1 MRHGCKPRSSG
12 PLVTIRAAAISTVE
26 ALERRTLLAAV
37 SFTAQGNGTSWT
49 DPRNWSTG
57 ALPQP
62 ADDVTINITDRR
74 TITLASGAQS
84 IHSLVSSNP
93 IQVSGGSL
101 AVAASAQT
109 SQDLF
114 VVGGTLIGGT
124 YGGQGRIVASTGTF
138 DHVTANLNVLD
149 TNAPGAPPLQVVNGL
164 TVNGLFTVGS
174 ATLNVVPGTVDF
186 SGSQT
191 LGGSGQ
197 VQLVD
202 ARSSQIAVIGAAAP
216 ATLTI
221 APGVTLHGQGILTSG
236 SGDTLV
242 NQGTISADVAQQTL
256 SITAANFVNQGTL
269 QEVNGGI
276 LSVNPAGGNGAV
288 QFTGGA
294 SVINGAFSAASL
306 SISGG
311 QVTINST
318 SPVSIKTLVLSGGTL
333 GGAAAINLT
342 GTASMWTGGT
352 LAGTGTMTVQQ
363 GAVLSASTGGTLT
376 CTRPFNVAG
385 TLKLATGTLELD
397 GNGTHAGTFL
407 LLGTLVIGDGA
418 QQDMLTSSALVGT
431 GAFELK
437 NTASALIQGTYSL
450 TDTIVN
456 DQASLTFGGS
466 TATTE
471 TLHVNGGTVIVGVPK
486 AGAARA
492 VLPAQAPPDSLEVVL
507 KSVIAGSVV
516 VMPGWQLVDDGDLLF
531 TGTAGPS
538 VALESDAT
546 TPGQMQVGGNVFF
559 SGGSGTAQIRSDGS
573 AALAGQVLLN
583 GATPGFLVGPAL
595 TLLVSAPIN
604 GASAHLDDGGVL
616 ELSEANT
623 FSGVMVGNGELQ
635 VDSSSALGPGTVTFT
650 GGTLVVHTASPIG
663 NPLSSAATD
672 SISLDVEVPAVQMTG
687 AITAG
692 AALDVTGAGSLSLS
706 GPVTLQHDLVIH
718 NSTDVTISGAIT
730 GAFGLAEAGP
740 ANLTLASPPS
750 PGPSNANTYTGR
762 TQVLGGTL
770 LLSKRGGVAVPGD
783 LSIVGPG
790 TVRLMG
796 PAQLAATSNVS
807 FDATLGSPI
816 LDLNGNAQT
825 LASVQIGPGATP
837 PNPQN
842 DVLNVGAGVL
852 TLGHAVPNSIGTL
865 SINTAAGGQVNLGS
879 GSLSIVYGTG
889 IDPVATIRSYLASGY
904 AGGSWNGPGLV
915 TSAGLALG
923 YADGADG
930 VVAGLAA
937 GAILVKY
944 ARPGDANL
952 DGQVNF
958 TDLVNLARHFG
969 KTSAGWDHGD
979 FDYDG
984 TVGFADFVAL
994 ARNFGKSAASAA
1006 EEAALATDSLPDS
1019 RRACVRR
1026 LVLHK

>member
-1 MRHGCKPRSSG
+1 MRQSCTRGSSG
-12 PLVTIRAAAISTVE
+12 PLVTVHRAAASTIE

-37 SFTAQGNGTSWT
+37 FFTAQGDGTSWT
-49 DPRNWSTG
+49 DPRNWSSG

-62 ADDVTINITDRR
+62 ADNVTINIADRR
-74 TITLASGAQS
+74 TITLVSGAQS
-84 IHSLVSSNP
+84 IHSLTNNNP
-93 IQVSGGSL
+93 LQVSGGSL
-101 AVAASAQT
+101 AVATSVQT
-109 SQDLF
+109 SQDIS
-114 VVGGTLIGGT
+114 VAGGTLVGGT
-124 YGGQGRIVASTGTF
+124 YGGQGRIVASTGTL
-138 DHVTANLNVLD
+138 DHVIANLNILD
-149 TNAPGAPPLQVVNGL
+149 TNAPGAAPLQVVNGL
-164 TVNGLFTVGS
+164 TVNALFTVGN
-174 ATLNVVPGTVDF
+174 ATFNVLPGTVDF

-202 ARSSQIAVIGAAAP
+202 GPSSQIAVIGAAAP
-216 ATLTI
+216 ATLTL
-221 APGVTLHGQGILTSG
+221 APGITVHGQGVLTSG
-236 SGDTLV
+236 SGDTLI
-242 NQGTISADVAQQTL
+242 NQGSISADVAQQTL

-269 QEVNGGI
+269 KEVNGGI
-276 LSVNPAGGNGAV
+276 LSINPAGGNGSV

-294 SVINGAFSAASL
+294 SVINGPFNVASL

-318 SPVSIKTLVLSGGTL
+318 SPVFIKTLVLSGGTL
-333 GGAAAINLT
+333 DGTAAINLT
-342 GTASMWTGGT
+342 GTTSAWTGGSI
-352 LAGTGTMTVQQ
+352 AGTGTMTVQQ

-385 TLKLATGTLELD
+385 TLKLAAGTLELD

-418 QQDMLTSSALVGT
+418 QQDMLSTSAVVGT
-431 GAFELK
+431 GTFQLK

-450 TDTIVN
+450 TDTVVN
-456 DQASLTFGGS
+456 DQAALTFEGS
-466 TATTE
+466 TSTTE
-471 TLHVNGGTVIVGVPK
+471 TLHVNGGTVTVGVPK
-486 AGAARA
+486 FPAVARA
-492 VLPAQAPPDSLEVVL
+492 VMPAQAPPDSLEVVL

-538 VALESDAT
+538 VALESDVA

-559 SGGSGTAQIRSDGS
+559 SGGLGTAQIRSDGS

-583 GATPGFLVGPAL
+583 GATPEFLVGPSL
-595 TLLVSAPIN
+595 TLVVSAPIN

-616 ELSEANT
+616 ELSGANT
-623 FSGVMVGNGELQ
+623 FGGVVVGNGELQ
-635 VDSSSALGPGTVTFT
+635 VDSPAALGPGPAVTFT
-650 GGTLVVHTASPIG
+650 GGTLVVHTASPIS
-663 NPLSSAATD
+663 NTLFAAATD
-672 SISLDVEVPAVQMTG
+672 GISLDVEVPTAQIR

-692 AALDVTGAGSLSLS
+692 AALNVTGIGSLSLS
-706 GPVTLQHDLVIH
+706 GGLTLQHDLVIH
-718 NSTDVTISGAIT
+718 NSTDVTISGAIS
-730 GAFGLAEAGP
+730 GPFGLAEAGP
-740 ANLTLASPPS
+740 ANLTFASPPAPS
-750 PGPSNANTYTGR
+750 PSNTNTYAGL
-762 TQVLGGTL
+762 TQVFGGTL
-770 LLSKRGGVAVPGD
+770 LLDKRGTVAVPGD

-790 TVRLMG
+790 TARLMG
-796 PAQLAATSNVS
+796 PAQLAATSNVR
-807 FDATLGSPI
+807 FDATVGPAT

-842 DVLNVGAGVL
+842 DVLNVGAGAL
-852 TLGHAVPNSIGTL
+852 TLGHTVANSIGTL
-865 SINTAAGGQVNLGS
+865 SINTAGGGQVNLGA
-879 GSLSIVYGTG
+879 GSLSIIYGASP
-889 IDPVATIRSYLASGY
+889 DPVATIRSYLVSGY
-904 AGGSWNGPGLV
+904 AGGSWNGPGLM

-937 GAILVKY
+937 SSILVKY

-969 KTSAGWDHGD
+969 KTNAGWDHGD

-984 TVGFADFVAL
+984 TVTFTDFVAL
-994 ARNFGKSAASAA
+994 ARNYGKSAAVAAVFASSAQRPRA
-1006 EEAALATDSLPDS
+1006 GAS
-1019 RRACVRR
+1019 RPRSSR
-1026 LVLHK
+1026 

>member
-1 MRHGCKPRSSG
+1 MRD
-12 PLVTIRAAAISTVE
+12 AAIATIE

-37 SFTAQGNGTSWT
+37 FFNAQGDGTSWT
-49 DPRNWSTG
+49 DPHNWSSG

-84 IHSLVSSNP
+84 IHSLVSGNP
-93 IQVSGGSL
+93 IQLSGGSL
-101 AVAASAQT
+101 AVATSAQT
-109 SQDLF
+109 SQDF
-114 VVGGTLIGGT
+114 TVAGGTLIGGT
-124 YGGQGRIVASTGTF
+124 YGGLGRIVASTGTF
-138 DHVTANLNVLD
+138 DHVTANLNILD
-149 TNAPGAPPLQVVNGL
+149 ANAPGAPPLQVVNGL

-174 ATLNVVPGTVDF
+174 ATLSVVPGTVDF

-202 ARSSQIAVIGAAAP
+202 ARSSQIAVMGAAAP

-221 APGVTLHGQGILTSG
+221 APAVTVHGQGILTSG
-236 SGDTLV
+236 TADTLV

-269 QEVNGGI
+269 KEVNGGI

-294 SVINGAFSAASL
+294 SVINGAFSVASL

-318 SPVSIKTLVLSGGTL
+318 SPVSIKTLALSGGTL
-333 GGAAAINLT
+333 DGAAAVNLT
-342 GTASMWTGGT
+342 GTMSTWTGGSI
-352 LAGTGTMTVQQ
+352 AGTGTMTVQQ
-363 GAVLSASTGGTLT
+363 GAVFSASTGGTLT

-397 GNGTHAGTFL
+397 GNGTHAGAFL
-407 LLGTLVIGDGA
+407 LLGTLVIGDSA
-418 QQDMLTSSALVGT
+418 RQDMLSTSAVVGT
-431 GAFELK
+431 GIFELK
-437 NTASALIQGTYSL
+437 STASALIQGTYSL

-456 DQASLTFGGS
+456 DQASLTFQGS
-466 TATTE
+466 AATTE

-486 AGAARA
+486 AAAARA

-538 VALESDAT
+538 VALESDAA

-559 SGGSGTAQIRSDGS
+559 SGGAGTAQIRSDGS

-583 GATPGFLVGPAL
+583 GATPEFLVGPSL
-595 TLLVSAPIN
+595 TLSVSAPID

-616 ELSEANT
+616 ELSGSNT
-623 FSGVMVGNGELQ
+623 FGGVMVGNGVLQ
-635 VDSSSALGPGTVTFT
+635 VDTPAALGSGAVTFT
-650 GGTLVVHTASPIG
+650 GGTLGVHTALPIS
-663 NPLSSAATD
+663 NPLSSSATD

-692 AALDVTGAGSLSLS
+692 AALDVTGVGSLSLS

-718 NSTDVTISGAIT
+718 NSSDMTITGAIT

-740 ANLTLASPPS
+740 ADLTLASPPS
-750 PGPSNANTYTGR
+750 PGPGNANIYTGL
-762 TQVLGGTL
+762 TQVFGGTL
-770 LLSKRGGVAVPGD
+770 LLGKRGGVAVPGD

-796 PAQLAATSNVS
+796 PAQLASTSNAN
-807 FDATLGSPI
+807 FDSTVGPAT
-816 LDLNGNAQT
+816 LDLNGSAQT

-842 DVLNVGAGVL
+842 DVLNVGSGVL
-852 TLGHAVPNSIGTL
+852 TLGHAVANSIGTL
-865 SINTAAGGQVNLGS
+865 SINTASGGRVNLGS
-879 GSLSIVYGTG
+879 GSLSIVYGAG
-889 IDPVATIRSYLASGY
+889 IDPVATIRSYLASAY
-904 AGGSWNGPGLV
+904 AGGSWNGPGLM

-923 YADGADG
+923 YADGADD

-937 GAILVKY
+937 GTILVKY
-944 ARPGDANL
+944 ARPGDVNL

-969 KTSAGWDHGD
+969 KTNAGWDLGD

-984 TVGFADFVAL
+984 TVGFSDFVAL
-994 ARNFGKSAASAA
+994 ARNYGKSAAVAA
-1006 EEAALATDSLPDS
+1006 ENAAATDDASPDVLLPI
-1019 RRACVRR
+1019 RKRAGSYVRPR
-1026 LVLHK
+1026 